1 MDFNNVDAKTAFKMG
16 FLARCSEEGLTGADL
31 DARIKQADISDIVSG
46 AGKALTGGALLTV
59 GLPLAGGLVAGG
71 LGGYGAAKM
80 TTPELDDDT
89 LKSEELA
96 NTYRAYA
103 NRLRSRKKALQ
114 YRPAR

>member
-1 MDFNNVDAKTAFKMG
+1 MDVTAVDEKTAFKMG
-16 FLARCSEEGLTGADL
+16 FLSRCAEEGLTGTAL
-31 DARIKQADISDIVSG
+31 DARIKQAAWSDL
-46 AGKALTGGALLTV
+46 LTGAAGLTV

-71 LGGYGAAKM
+71 LGGYGAAKL
-80 TTPELDDDT
+80 TTPEVDDET

>member
-1 MDFNNVDAKTAFKMG
+1 MDFNDVDAKTAFKMG
-16 FLARCSEEGLTGADL
+16 FLSRCSEEGLTGAAL
-31 DARIKQADISDIVSG
+31 DARIKQAGIMDGLGNVLSSG
-46 AGKALTGGALLTV
+46 AALTI

>member
-16 FLARCSEEGLTGADL
+16 FLTRCSEEGLTGADL
-31 DARIKQADISDIVSG
+31 DSRIKQAGAIGDIVNG
-46 AGKALTGGALLTV
+46 VAGLN
-59 GLPLAGGLVAGG
+59 GLPLAAGLVAGG
-71 LGGYGAAKM
+71 GLGWGAAKL
-80 TTPELDDDT
+80 TDPQIDDET